1 MALLIAAL
9 IARDERT
16 STTPSKSTRLRASTK
31 LRRSAPHRRFSA
43 ARGPPGARAMAQC
56 RFGADARD
64 SMELRL
70 DDRVALVTG
79 RSLGLRRHRGGY
91 CGRRPRAI
99 WRVAKPPSL
108 RPANRTPPVPR
119 SELCLRRDRCVA
131 IPSTCGSWDLGPVD
145 IPVNNAGKAEAR
157 PFEDV
162 SDAIWQADLDLKLF
176 AAIRLTRLVW
186 PHMKAQRFG
195 RIINLLNTHAK
206 TPAAN
211 TAPTSVTRAAGMALS
226 KVLAGE
232 GAPHNI
238 LVNALL
244 IGRIVSDQIR
254 RGHAASDGSLSLEEF
269 IARAG
274 ARLPMGRMGEARECA
289 SVALFLASD
298 AASYLTGCA
307 INMDGGLSPVV

>member
-1 MALLIAAL
+1 
-9 IARDERT
+9 
-16 STTPSKSTRLRASTK
+16 
-31 LRRSAPHRRFSA
+31 
-43 ARGPPGARAMAQC
+43 
-56 RFGADARD
+56 
-64 SMELRL
+64 MELRL

-79 RSLGLRRHRGGY
+79 GSLGLG
-91 CGRRPRAI
+91 RAI
-99 WRVAKPPSL
+99 AEAYCAAGARVAILARGEAALTS
-108 RPANRTPPVPR
+108 ARTEIERATGAAIRAYVCDVTDAAQIAATHAR
-119 SELCLRRDRCVA
+119 VVA
-131 IPSTCGSWDLGPVD
+131 DIGPVD
-145 IPVNNAGKAEAR
+145 ILVNNAGKAEAR
-157 PFEDV
+157 PFEDL
-162 SDAIWQADLDLKLF
+162 SDAVWQADLDLKLF
-176 AAIRLTRLVW
+176 AAIRLTRHVW

-289 SVALFLASD
+289 SVALFLASH